1 LTIESPPAHLKRVLR
16 QRQVVA
22 LAFGAIMGWSW
33 VLLTGVWIG
42 RAGSLGA
49 ALAFGATGVAIALIA
64 LTYAELVSAL
74 PKAGGEHVYSARAF
88 GPGLSF
94 VCTWALLLG
103 YVSVVAF
110 ESVALPVALSYLFP
124 ELRMGRLWSIAGADV
139 YASHI
144 AIGIGG
150 ALLLTTVNAWGI
162 AAAARLQGVVTGLI
176 AVAGVVL
183 VVGSIGSGSLS
194 NMEPLFTGGFA
205 GALGV
210 VVMLPLMFLGFDVIP
225 QAAEEIDLPPR
236 RIGWLI
242 VVSMLCAGGFYIAV
256 VLAVAFALGGDA
268 RTASDLPT
276 ADAAAAAWSSPW
288 AGVLLIAG
296 GVAGIVTTWNAL
308 LVGSSRLV
316 YALAKDEML
325 PASLGT
331 LHPRH
336 ANPTRALWWI
346 CAVSCIAPWFG
357 RPALVWLVDAGSLGV
372 VVAYAI
378 VALSF
383 LALRKKEPALPR
395 PYRVPGGAVIG
406 WLAFVMAFAIGL
418 LYLPGSPAALIWPQ
432 EWAICLGWIGV
443 GGLFYGLQ
451 RRRLLDH

>member
-1 LTIESPPAHLKRVLR
+1 M
-16 QRQVVA
+16 
-22 LAFGAIMGWSW
+22 AFGAIMGWSW

-49 ALAFGATGVAIALIA
+49 ALAFVATGVAIALIA

-124 ELRMGRLWSIAGADV
+124 ELRVGKLWSIAGADV

-144 AIGIGG
+144 GIGIGG
-150 ALLLTTVNAWGI
+150 ALLLTAVNTRGI

-176 AVAGVVL
+176 AAAGVVL
-183 VVGSIGSGSLS
+183 VVGSAASGSAS
-194 NMEPLFTGGFA
+194 NMEPLFSGGFA

-236 RIGWLI
+236 RIGGLI
-242 VVSMLCAGGFYIAV
+242 VVSMLCAGCFYIAV

-268 RTASDLPT
+268 RGASDLTT

-288 AGVLLIAG
+288 AGALLIGG

-308 LVGSSRLV
+308 LVGASRLV
-316 YALAKDEML
+316 YALAKDQML
-325 PASLGT
+325 PAGFAI

-336 ANPTRALWWI
+336 ATPTRALWWI
-346 CAVSCIAPWFG
+346 CAVSCLAPWFG

-372 VVAYAI
+372 VIAYAI

-383 LALRKKEPALPR
+383 IALRRKEPSLSR
-395 PYRVPGGAVIG
+395 PYRVPGGVVVG
-406 WLAFVMAFAIGL
+406 WLAFLMAFAIGL
-418 LYLPGSPAALIWPQ
+418 LYLPGSPGALIWPQ
-432 EWAICLGWIGV
+432 EWVICLGWASAGV
-443 GGLFYGLQ
+443 SLYWLQ
-451 RRRLLDH
+451 RRRVLKA